1 MIKRW
6 LQFNESNSTI
16 EDIEDLFLEIADK
29 WGLENSN
36 SHVNSW
42 QVDKDNCLYST
53 PPKNPK
59 TKLFIYID
67 RRKWMKFDSDLE
79 KFFLR
84 LEKWGYKASRFFE
97 MIMNNRQKYY
107 HIDIIKMTNNESVE
121 FKNPNEIRVTQEEFL
136 ERESKLEREKFSNT
150 EIATIKDITDKE
162 RSYLGKCQY
171 KLEPGYVNHTIVFE
185 TTCGHFFIMIIK
197 CEDEWF
203 LIEERPKY
211 GRGTALSKGFFIA
224 DGFDQICDY
233 LKWYVNH

>member
-1 MIKRW
+1 MIKGW

-16 EDIEDLFLEIADK
+16 ETVEDLFIEIADK

-42 QVDKDNCLYST
+42 QVCEDHTLHST
-53 PPKNPK
+53 PPKNPI
-59 TKLFIYID
+59 TKLYIYID
-67 RRKWMKFDSDLE
+67 RRRWMKFDSDLE
-79 KFFLR
+79 KFFSR
-84 LEKWGYKASRFFE
+84 LEKFGYKSSRFFE

-107 HIDIIKMTNNESVE
+107 HIDITKNVSNESVQ
-121 FKNPNEIRVTQEEFL
+121 FKHPNDIRVTEEEFL
-136 ERESKLEREKFSNT
+136 ERESKLERERFTDT

-162 RSYLGKCQY
+162 RSYLGKCGY

-185 TTCGHFFIMIIK
+185 TTCGHFFLMIIK

-211 GRGTALSKGFFIA
+211 GRGAALSKGFFIA
-224 DGFDQICDY
+224 DGFEQLCDY
-233 LKWYVNH
+233 LKWYV